1 MQWNHKSGDSLRI
14 MQLATGGVPK
24 AVEIV
29 VAFG

>member
-1 MQWNHKSGDSLRI
+1 MIRSLSVYVVNPASPI
-14 MQLATGGVPK
+14 LAGGVPK